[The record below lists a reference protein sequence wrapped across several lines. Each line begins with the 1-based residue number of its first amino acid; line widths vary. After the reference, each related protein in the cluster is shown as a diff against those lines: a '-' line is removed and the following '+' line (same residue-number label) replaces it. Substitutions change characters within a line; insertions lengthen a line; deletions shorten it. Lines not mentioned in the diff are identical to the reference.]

1 MTQNATFKVFTVSEL
16 LRKNHQGRAGG
27 QNTPPPRLVWK
38 QRKILSG
45 KWMGEW
51 VIWNSRGS

>member
-27 QNTPPPRLVWK
+27 QNTPPPREGREV
-38 QRKILSG
+38 KILPHPD
-45 KWMGEW
+45 
-51 VIWNSRGS
+51 